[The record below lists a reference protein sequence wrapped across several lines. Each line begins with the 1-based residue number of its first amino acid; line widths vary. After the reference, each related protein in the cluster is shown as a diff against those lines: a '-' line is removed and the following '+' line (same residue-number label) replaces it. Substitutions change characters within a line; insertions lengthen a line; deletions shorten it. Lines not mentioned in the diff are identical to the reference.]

1 MDGRSGQ
8 PIQDPVGEAI
18 AEVLRAEQAA
28 LLAIDAARN
37 EADRIVEAARARAR
51 RLAERTEHR
60 IRSLV
65 IAFDR
70 DLAQRLAEIEA
81 QSAAFNL
88 PKPLSEGDIETLDKT
103 LREVVSAMI
112 GVPRIGVPRD

>member
-8 PIQDPVGEAI
+8 PIEDPVGEAI
-18 AEVLRAEQAA
+18 AEVLRAELAA

-51 RLAERTEHR
+51 RLTERTEQR
-60 IRSLV
+60 IRRLV

-70 DLAQRLAEIEA
+70 DLDLRLAEIEA

-88 PKPLSEGDIETLDKT
+88 PKPLSDGDISTLDRS
-103 LREVVSAMI
+103 LREVVHAMI
-112 GVPRIGVPRD
+112 GAPHD

>member
-1 MDGRSGQ
+1 MDGRSDR

-28 LLAIDAARN
+28 QLAIDAARN
-37 EADRIVEAARARAR
+37 EANRIVEVARVRAR
-51 RLAERTEHR
+51 RLTERTEQR

-70 DLAQRLAEIEA
+70 DVAQRLAEIEA

-88 PKPLSEGDIETLDKT
+88 PKPLSEGDIETLDKK
-103 LREVVSAMI
+103 LREVVHAMI
-112 GVPRIGVPRD
+112 GAARD

>member
-51 RLAERTEHR
+51 RLTERTEQR

-88 PKPLSEGDIETLDKT
+88 PKPLSEGDIETLDRT
-103 LREVVSAMI
+103 LRKAVSAMI
-112 GVPRIGVPRD
+112 GASRE

>member
-51 RLAERTEHR
+51 RLTERTEQR

-81 QSAAFNL
+81 QSAAFSV
-88 PKPLSEGDIETLDKT
+88 PKPLTEGDIKTLDRT
-103 LREVVSAMI
+103 LRKAVSAMI
-112 GVPRIGVPRD
+112 GASRD

>member
-1 MDGRSGQ
+1 MDGRSDR

-28 LLAIDAARN
+28 LLAIDEARN
-37 EADRIVEAARARAR
+37 EAALIVDAAHDRAK
-51 RLAERTEHR
+51 RLTERTERR

-81 QSAAFNL
+81 QSAAFNV
-88 PKPLSEGDIETLDKT
+88 PKPLTEVDVKTLDKT
-103 LREVVSAMI
+103 LREAVRAMI
-112 GVPRIGVPRD
+112 GAPRD